1 MKRFIIATLFTGALI
16 LSVPVNASAHIY
28 KGLRE
33 NSSEIFGVLN
43 QFGDS
48 ILYRPIQSD
57 INSVSVAQMKNNAI
71 LYRSDSLVIPD
82 TIIHNMSKYPVKQIM
97 WWAFAEH
104 PKHVTSITLPQTY
117 EGVCMDN
124 SSNLSELYL
133 ANPLTFWTYYRNIYV
148 DKKNPYYVSIEGVL
162 FTKDR
167 KKIVAY
173 PPQKT
178 NSRYNIVNG
187 VESIGE
193 ASFLNARIDTLITP
207 NSLKNIGEQGFSMNL
222 IREIVLKDSIEH
234 IGKFAFIATDSLKK
248 IIFGKNVRTIDAKAF
263 YGNNGISKKIDLL
276 LYSTVPPKILP
287 NYTAGTYADTT
298 LFGSTNIDLYVPRK
312 SLHLYQQA
320 AGWKDCASIL
330 PIEPPIIVGM
340 DTAEV
345 SWVQNFSATGYM
357 WTLYTDE
364 ARTQRFMSL
373 TFDANGHLTHI
384 DLNSGHMPARM
395 PALYHEDG
403 EEEKRFAEYY
413 SFTISGLSPETK
425 YYYTRQSMK
434 GTEVI
439 DEETGSFETL
449 SEAPEGTDEI
459 GSEGGRT
466 TRKIMEDGQVL
477 IKRGKTTYTLQGTK
491 MK

>member
-48 ILYRPIQSD
+48 ILYRHIQSD

-248 IIFGKNVRTIDAKAF
+248 IILGKNVRTIDAKAF

-312 SLHLYQQA
+312 SLHLYQHA

-449 SEAPEGTDEI
+449 SEAPEGIDEI
-459 GSEGGRT
+459 GSEGGHA